1 MPRGP
6 KGEKRPRDANQLA
19 KLTVDIATGQVEDR
33 EPTENKFARFG
44 EVQLGVLD
52 GGSCQALHKG
62 NAKLKSKLVAGFEL
76 DTVAGFHNW
85 VSTHQ

>member
-44 EVQLGVLD
+44 EVQLRIGHS
-52 GGSCQALHKG
+52 GRFS
-62 NAKLKSKLVAGFEL
+62 
-76 DTVAGFHNW
+76 
-85 VSTHQ
+85 

>member
-1 MPRGP
+1 MTG
-6 KGEKRPRDANQLA
+6 
-19 KLTVDIATGQVEDR
+19 VD
-33 EPTENKFARFG
+33 TESG
-44 EVQLGVLD
+44 IVLRTLL
-52 GGSCQALHKG
+52 SAMVRVSQALHKG